1 MRTTSFSLFGLNLV
15 LLISSTV
22 AKTTTVGV
30 ETETESRGVSV
41 PMDDC
46 FDIDVDELTYPS
58 RDVTTLAITKKCRVF
73 TGPMCTGRTTLLEPG
88 EHSSPEPVM
97 LGSILCEEP
106 EVFSTEL

>member
-1 MRTTSFSLFGLNLV
+1 MRTASFSLLGLNLV

-22 AKTTTVGV
+22 AKMTTVGL

-46 FDIDVDELTYPS
+46 FDIDVE
-58 RDVTTLAITKKCRVF
+58 DVTTLAITKKCRVF
-73 TGPMCTGRTTLLEPG
+73 TGPMCTGRTTLLNPG

>member
-46 FDIDVDELTYPS
+46 FDIDVE
-58 RDVTTLAITKKCRVF
+58 
-73 TGPMCTGRTTLLEPG
+73 GPMCTGRTTLLEPG

>member
-1 MRTTSFSLFGLNLV
+1 MRTASFSLFGLNLV
-15 LLISSTV
+15 LLITSTA

-46 FDIDVDELTYPS
+46 FDIDVE
-58 RDVTTLAITKKCRVF
+58 DVTTLAITKKCRVF

-88 EHSSPEPVM
+88 EHSSPQPVM